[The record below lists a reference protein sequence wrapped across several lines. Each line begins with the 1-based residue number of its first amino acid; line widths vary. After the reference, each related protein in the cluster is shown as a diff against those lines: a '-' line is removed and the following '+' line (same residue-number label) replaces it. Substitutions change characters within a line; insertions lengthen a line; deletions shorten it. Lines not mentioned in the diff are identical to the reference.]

1 MEFDTTFSYKLIY
14 IFRINDGQHNGLL
27 KIGDTSIDTNTTAL
41 KPNSNPL
48 NEAAKRRIHSYT
60 HTAGV
65 SFELLHTEL
74 AIRTVNRN
82 GKQKTEC
89 FRDHLV
95 HQVLKRSGISNYYF
109 DKENQRNEWFKTDL
123 ATAKH
128 AIKAVKEG
136 RLYLDPN
143 EKSED
148 NSPIIFRPEQKKAI
162 KDTLS
167 QFKKGDRML
176 WNAKMR
182 FGKTLSALQMAKD
195 FPFKK
200 ILICTHRPVV
210 NDGWF
215 EDFNTI
221 FRGTT
226 YKFGSKTKGTSI
238 ENLIDKDVEEFVY
251 FASMQDLRG
260 SAAVGGKFE
269 KNEYIF
275 LVDWDL
281 IIVDE
286 AHEGTQTDL
295 GQKVLETVISNNPK
309 KLPKLLELSGTP
321 FNLFT
326 QFKEGEI
333 FTWDYIMEQEAK
345 EDWLKNHFG
354 DSNPYE
360 DLPKM
365 EIYTYDLDKDFPS
378 YTDLDDKAFNFKEF
392 FRTWT
397 GDVQKD
403 YKRMPPN
410 VKIGDFV
417 HEKDVKAFLNLLTD
431 SSSNNNYPF
440 STKEYQSFFRHTL
453 WMVPGVK
460 EAKALS
466 KLLKEHEVFGNPQF
480 YKIANVAGDGDEEKE
495 YNDALKEVRAAI
507 GENPDEHYS
516 ITLSC
521 GRLTTGVT
529 IPEWT
534 GVLMLA
540 GSFSTSAANYM
551 QTIFRVQTPANIN
564 GRMKERCCVFDFAPD
579 RTLKMVA
586 EASQVAAKVGKT
598 SSEDR
603 VLMGKFLNFCPVI
616 AVQGSKMEEYKVSTL
631 LQQLKK
637 AYTDSVVKNGFDD
650 KHLYNDN
657 LLKLDELELKDFEN
671 LQKIV
676 KSAKQANTPQ
686 NDFKINEMGF
696 TEEEYEH
703 LQQAEKKPK
712 KELSDEDKALLEEK
726 RKKQENARK
735 AISILRAI
743 SIRIPLLIYGVDV
756 PAEKEINS
764 DNFVELIDDNSWEEF
779 MPKGVSKELFKKFSK
794 YYEQD
799 VFIAAG
805 KQIRAMAKAADEL
818 SPTERVEK
826 LANLFATFKNP
837 DKETVLTPWRVVNMH
852 LGECLGGYNFYN
864 ETFENQL
871 DEPRFISHG
880 KVTEET
886 LANSQAHILEINS
899 KTGLYPLYVTYSI
912 YRTKL
917 EKMPMEQRTLEM
929 QNKLWQETVQNNV
942 FVICK
947 TPMAKAITKR
957 TLLGYKNGKI
967 NAHYFEDLVNQLKN
981 KPEQFRSK
989 VLKGSFW
996 NREEGVMQ
1004 FDAIV
1009 GNPPYQE
1016 IVKAA
1021 TSGNNNNTIDIYGYF
1036 KDMAL
1041 KLSNVVSLIYP
1052 AKDFQRGND
1061 NFIDRNLVQVRIYN
1075 GSDRETEKNI
1085 PGEPSVFGSAVRRI
1099 PGDVGVYLWNK
1110 NNPTDTIIYQNCSIK
1125 RTDKIMPVRKEF
1137 FSLADKLA
1145 VYANSKKDYSIRK
1158 CCESFFVEKNPPSVL
1173 SEVQDRNL
1181 PSPKGYTKVITND
1194 KSGSGGKAHWYYIKT
1209 SDLDYLQPQVYKVVI
1224 SSAFPNEAFK
1234 NAANIEILSDNE
1246 MFGRTKLCIYY
1257 SNVKYDAYNFK
1268 KYLNTKLVRTIAE
1281 MTPYK
1286 FMYYLPDFELIKNDI
1301 DWNKSEDDINK
1312 QLYKKCNLSEKEI
1325 NFIETM
1331 IKPME

>member
-238 ENLIDKDVEEFVY
+238 EKLIDKDVEEFVY

-295 GQKVLETVISNNPK
+295 GQKVLETIISNNPK

-360 DLPKM
+360 DLPKL

-480 YKIANVAGDGDEEKE
+480 YKIANVAGDGDEEQE

-637 AYTDSVVKNGFDD
+637 AYTDRVVKNGFDD

-899 KTGLYPLYVTYSI
+899 KTGLYPLYVTYSL
-912 YRTKL
+912 YRAKL

-947 TPMAKAITKR
+947 TPMAKAITRR

-981 KPEQFRSK
+981 KPEQFRNK

-996 NREEGVMQ
+996 NREENVMQ

-1009 GNPPYQE
+1009 GNPPYQ
-1016 IVKAA
+1016 V
-1021 TSGNNNNTIDIYGYF
+1021 
-1036 KDMAL
+1036 
-1041 KLSNVVSLIYP
+1041 
-1052 AKDFQRGND
+1052 
-1061 NFIDRNLVQVRIYN
+1061 
-1075 GSDRETEKNI
+1075 
-1085 PGEPSVFGSAVRRI
+1085 
-1099 PGDVGVYLWNK
+1099 
-1110 NNPTDTIIYQNCSIK
+1110 NC
-1125 RTDKIMPVRKEF
+1125 
-1137 FSLADKLA
+1137 
-1145 VYANSKKDYSIRK
+1145 
-1158 CCESFFVEKNPPSVL
+1158 
-1173 SEVQDRNL
+1173 
-1181 PSPKGYTKVITND
+1181 
-1194 KSGSGGKAHWYYIKT
+1194 GSGGRGSGTALPIYQCFVQQAIHIAPRYVTLIIPARWY
-1209 SDLDYLQPQVYKVVI
+1209 SGGRNLD
-1224 SSAFPNEAFK
+1224 AFR
-1234 NAANIEILSDNE
+1234 SE
-1246 MFGRTKLCIYY
+1246 M
-1257 SNVKYDAYNFK
+1257 
-1268 KYLNTKLVRTIAE
+1268 LNDGKITKLVDYSDSKDCFPCVDIAGGICYFLRCRDKKSPNCIVENHFGSQIVSEERPLNKYDVFIRNNRAVDIVEKAVRHKEQMMSEIVSPVSLFGLNTNFKVQEKGDLQVRYSGGFGLCRRKDVTETPIIEQYKTIISAASYDHGGQTDKNGQRRILSIVECLPPKTICTSTYIVVNSFDTQQEAE
-1281 MTPYK
+1281 NLKIYLKTHFVRFLISQVCISQHLSRECFK
-1286 FMYYLPDFELIKNDI
+1286 FVPVQDFTQAWTDEK
-1301 DWNKSEDDINK
+1301 
-1312 QLYKKCNLSEKEI
+1312 LYKKYGLTVEEI